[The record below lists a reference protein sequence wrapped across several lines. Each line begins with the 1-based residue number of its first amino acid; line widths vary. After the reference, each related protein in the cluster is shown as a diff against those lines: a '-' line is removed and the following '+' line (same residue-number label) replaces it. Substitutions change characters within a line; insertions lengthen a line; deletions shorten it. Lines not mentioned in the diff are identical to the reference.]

1 MRPPSDALRRAI
13 SSHPDRDRIDPERAR
28 AEHAAYVRT
37 LEASGLAVTLLP
49 PEADMPDACFT
60 WDTILAFPQPGDASA
75 VLLVAARPGA
85 PSRRPEVESVL
96 ACARRLAPGAEV
108 VEIDDPGTLDGG
120 DVITYGT
127 RVAIGVSAR
136 TNEAGARQLASAVGR
151 IGYHAFLCPVEGRL
165 HLASAITP
173 LRARRLIG
181 TQSGFQSLD
190 AGGPDAAPD
199 AAEGLTTIVIEP
211 AAIGGQA
218 GNADVIRNY
227 PGFPDGVSGDELAR
241 RLANQATMFNV
252 GFISNRAAALTPR
265 GTGYSVG
272 LADRAE
278 IIARSVVVATGAAIR
293 RLGIQNVDRLAG
305 KGVAYGTTV
314 SEPAA
319 MTGEDVVVVGADP
332 STGPAALGLAR
343 YARNVTIV
351 VRGAIDVAL
360 SPDMA
365 KQIERTRNIRVRVN
379 SQVVDA
385 YGESRLEGVIVR
397 HRVSGTTEAG

>member
-1 MRPPSDALRRAI
+1 VRLIMRPPSDALRRAI

-108 VEIDDPGTLDGG
+108 VQIDDPGTLDGG

-151 IGYHAFLCPVEGRL
+151 FGYHAFLCPVEGRL

-190 AGGPDAAPD
+190 AGGVDAAPED
-199 AAEGLTTIVIEP
+199 VERLLIPDGSV
-211 AAIGGQA
+211 GGANVLVA
-218 GNADVIRNY
+218 GGRCFIAR
-227 PGFPDGVSGDELAR
+227 GFPEAV
-241 RLANQATMFNV
+241 
-252 GFISNRAAALTPR
+252 AALVN
-265 GTGYSVG
+265 GG
-272 LADRAE
+272 E
-278 IIARSVVVATGAAIR
+278 SVVEVELDEFLFADGGPTCLVAPI
-293 RLGIQNVDRLAG
+293 
-305 KGVAYGTTV
+305 
-314 SEPAA
+314 
-319 MTGEDVVVVGADP
+319 
-332 STGPAALGLAR
+332 
-343 YARNVTIV
+343 
-351 VRGAIDVAL
+351 
-360 SPDMA
+360 
-365 KQIERTRNIRVRVN
+365 
-379 SQVVDA
+379 
-385 YGESRLEGVIVR
+385 
-397 HRVSGTTEAG
+397 

>member
-190 AGGPDAAPD
+190 AGGVDAAPED
-199 AAEGLTTIVIEP
+199 VERLLIPDGSV
-211 AAIGGQA
+211 GGANVLVA
-218 GNADVIRNY
+218 GGRCFIAR
-227 PGFPDGVSGDELAR
+227 GFPEAV
-241 RLANQATMFNV
+241 
-252 GFISNRAAALTPR
+252 AALVN
-265 GTGYSVG
+265 GG
-272 LADRAE
+272 E
-278 IIARSVVVATGAAIR
+278 SVVEVELDEFLFADGGPTCLVAPI
-293 RLGIQNVDRLAG
+293 
-305 KGVAYGTTV
+305 
-314 SEPAA
+314 
-319 MTGEDVVVVGADP
+319 
-332 STGPAALGLAR
+332 
-343 YARNVTIV
+343 
-351 VRGAIDVAL
+351 
-360 SPDMA
+360 
-365 KQIERTRNIRVRVN
+365 
-379 SQVVDA
+379 
-385 YGESRLEGVIVR
+385 
-397 HRVSGTTEAG
+397 